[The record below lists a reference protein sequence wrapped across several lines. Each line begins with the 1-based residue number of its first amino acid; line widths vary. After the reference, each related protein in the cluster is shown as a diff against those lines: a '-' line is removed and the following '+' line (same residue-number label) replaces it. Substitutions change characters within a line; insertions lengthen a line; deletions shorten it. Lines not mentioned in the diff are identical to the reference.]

1 MLQGPGIISRICGV
15 KSPKIFATN
24 TLNITVCHHQRC
36 KTYWHPARC
45 HGWSRPR
52 VTRADGQETPENSH
66 GWRPFL
72 NEGWKNDWKQR
83 RFSTTTS
90 SPPYRRQS
98 KRAYSAARLETAPSK
113 NRVKLFFD
121 QHGCLVL
128 GLVDHHLDRA
138 CLPFGSFGR
147 SGEHAQ
153 HLHVD
158 DSARLPH
165 WRQGLLIKGGRRGA
179 TLMTAVWSGH
189 SAAFNH
195 IPCFNMILPV
205 SYWFWNEVSSS
216 KRLAWIAR
224 MTLGHPPSAASSLPA
239 AVLHRSAGFRNPGL
253 YPLIWVNSDDL
264 STIVWVWPPFQ

>member
-36 KTYWHPARC
+36 QTYWHPARC

-121 QHGCLVL
+121 QHGRLVL

-138 CLPFGSFGR
+138 CLPFTVPR
-147 SGEHAQ
+147 
-153 HLHVD
+153 
-158 DSARLPH
+158 
-165 WRQGLLIKGGRRGA
+165 
-179 TLMTAVWSGH
+179 TVWGTC
-189 SAAFNH
+189 
-195 IPCFNMILPV
+195 P
-205 SYWFWNEVSSS
+205 
-216 KRLAWIAR
+216 
-224 MTLGHPPSAASSLPA
+224 ASSCGRQCTALALTPRA
-239 AVLHRSAGFRNPGL
+239 INQRWEERRHPDDGCLAGLNILQVENAGLSA
-253 YPLIWVNSDDL
+253 
-264 STIVWVWPPFQ
+264 